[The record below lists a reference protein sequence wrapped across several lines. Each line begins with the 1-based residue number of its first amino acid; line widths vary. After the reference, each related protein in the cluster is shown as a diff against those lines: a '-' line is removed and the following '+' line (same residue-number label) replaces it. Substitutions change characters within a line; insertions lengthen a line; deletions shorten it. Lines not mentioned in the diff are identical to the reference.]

1 MATTPGTTP
10 VTTTLATT
18 SATATATATGTE
30 APAAEA
36 TRPRRR
42 RSINWST
49 AATVATTVVI
59 IVWCLAPFY
68 WMLLLA
74 FRDSDYTFSTD
85 LWFSHVTLDNFRY
98 AFNAHYNPFARS
110 LLNSLVIG
118 TVVTAVSMVIGVFAA
133 YALAR
138 LTFRGKGLVLTVI
151 LGASMF
157 PGVAILTPLFQLFS
171 SWHWLGNYQALV
183 LPQISFSLPLAVY
196 TLTSFFADMPWNLEE
211 AARVDGATP
220 RQAFRLVILPLAA
233 PAMFTTAILV
243 FLASWNEYLLSS
255 VLSNGSASVA
265 PSTVAIANFTAG
277 PHIVPYT
284 QTMAAGLVVTVPL
297 IAVVLLLQ
305 RRIVSGLTAGGV
317 KG

>member
-1 MATTPGTTP
+1 M
-10 VTTTLATT
+10 TTTTALPAPTAQT
-18 SATATATATGTE
+18 SV
-30 APAAEA
+30 
-36 TRPRRR
+36 PRRR
-42 RSINWST
+42 GSINWS
-49 AATVATTVVI
+49 AVGTVATTVI
-59 IVWCLAPFY
+59 IVVWCLAPFY

-74 FRDSDYTFSTD
+74 FRDSDHTFSTD

-98 AFNAHYNPFARS
+98 AFNSHYNPFARS

-118 TVVTAVSMVIGVFAA
+118 TVVTTVSMVIGVFAA

-138 LTFRGKGLVLTVI
+138 LSFRGKGFVLTVI

-171 SWHWLGNYQALV
+171 SWHWLGSYQALA

-196 TLTSFFADMPWNLEE
+196 TLTSFFADMPWGLEE

-220 RQAFRLVILPLAA
+220 GQGLRLGVLPLAA

-255 VLSNGSASVA
+255 VLSNGSTSVA

-284 QTMAAGLVVTVPL
+284 QTMAAGLIVTAPL

>member
-1 MATTPGTTP
+1 M
-10 VTTTLATT
+10 
-18 SATATATATGTE
+18 STATAV
-30 APAAEA
+30 P
-36 TRPRRR
+36 TRPTGASAVPEKLPRKFH
-42 RSINWST
+42 WGT
-49 AATVATTVVI
+49 VGTVAMMVVI
-59 IVWCLAPFY
+59 VLWCLAPFY
-68 WMLLLA
+68 WMLVLS
-74 FRDSDYTFSTD
+74 FRDTNFTFETTPWFTHFTFS
-85 LWFSHVTLDNFRY
+85 NFKY
-98 AFNAHYNPFARS
+98 AFNTDFNPFGRS
-110 LLNSLVIG
+110 LLNSIIIGG
-118 TVVTAVSMVIGVFAA
+118 TVTIVSMIIGVFAG

-138 LTFRGKGLVLTVI
+138 LVFRGKGFVLAAI

-171 SWHWLGNYQALV
+171 GFGWLGTYQALI

-196 TLTSFFADMPWNLEE
+196 TLTSFFAEMPWDLEE

-220 RQAFRLVILPLAA
+220 GQAFRLVILPLAA

-255 VLSNGSASVA
+255 VLSNGVTSVA
-265 PSTVAIANFTAG
+265 PSTVAIVNFTAG

-284 QTMAAGLVVTVPL
+284 QTMAAGIVVTIPL
-297 IAVVLLLQ
+297 VIVVLLFQ

>member
-1 MATTPGTTP
+1 M
-10 VTTTLATT
+10 
-18 SATATATATGTE
+18 ATATA
-30 APAAEA
+30 APA
-36 TRPRRR
+36 RPASRVEPTNKRRV
-42 RSINWST
+42 NWGHVG
-49 AATVATTVVI
+49 TVTVMVI
-59 IVWCLAPFY
+59 IIIWCLLPFY
-68 WMLLLA
+68 WMLVLS
-74 FRDSDYTFSTD
+74 FRDNAFTFETTPWFNHVTFS
-85 LWFSHVTLDNFRY
+85 NFKY
-98 AFNAHYNPFARS
+98 AFDANINPFARS
-110 LLNSLVIG
+110 LVNSLIIG
-118 TVVTAVSMVIGVFAA
+118 STVTVLSMIIGVFAG

-138 LTFRGKGLVLTVI
+138 LVFRGKGLVLAAI

-171 SWHWLGNYQALV
+171 DFGWLGQYQALI

-196 TLTSFFADMPWNLEE
+196 TLTSFFADMPWDLEE

-220 RQAFRLVILPLAA
+220 GQAFRLVILPLAA

-255 VLSNGSASVA
+255 VLSNGVTKVA

-284 QTMAAGLVVTVPL
+284 QTMAAGLVVTIPL
-297 IAVVLLLQ
+297 IIVVLLFQ